1 MERFGTDFC
10 MAHPYSAVNQI
21 WPNGLSKIC
30 NDPNHV
36 ALVET
41 VISTVYTQAVTQA
54 MNRIGSLGQESILED
69 REIRKI
75 FPDGIQIEE
84 MNLFLN
90 DLDEALDKTK
100 GDPEVTD
107 SEYHHTIYN
116 AYHDALG
123 KNLAKLTPAV
133 VAKAVGVETHRSV
146 NLMNRSSVTTQ
157 HCFKTTTKVMNLRS
171 H

>member
-1 MERFGTDFC
+1 

-30 NDPNHV
+30 NDSNHV

-41 VISTVYTQAVTQA
+41 VISTVYTQTVTQA

-90 DLDEALDKTK
+90 DLDEALDKVK
-100 GDPEVTD
+100 GDLEVTD
-107 SEYHHTIYN
+107 S
-116 AYHDALG
+116 
-123 KNLAKLTPAV
+123 
-133 VAKAVGVETHRSV
+133 
-146 NLMNRSSVTTQ
+146 
-157 HCFKTTTKVMNLRS
+157 
-171 H
+171 

>member
-1 MERFGTDFC
+1 

-41 VISTVYTQAVTQA
+41 VISTVYTQTVTQA

-69 REIRKI
+69 REIRKT

-84 MNLFLN
+84 MDLFLN

-116 AYHDALG
+116 AYHGNLYLLPSFVSRTLSSYESCLTRTTLG
-123 KNLAKLTPAV
+123 RYVCTSV
-133 VAKAVGVETHRSV
+133 CVGD
-146 NLMNRSSVTTQ
+146 
-157 HCFKTTTKVMNLRS
+157 
-171 H
+171 

>member
-1 MERFGTDFC
+1 
-10 MAHPYSAVNQI
+10 MAQRAV
-21 WPNGLSKIC
+21 KIC

-41 VISTVYTQAVTQA
+41 VISTVYTQTVTHA

-69 REIRKI
+69 REIRKT

-90 DLDEALDKTK
+90 DLDEALGKVK
-100 GDPEVTD
+100 GDLEVTD
-107 SEYHHTIYN
+107 SEYHHIIYN
-116 AYHDALG
+116 AYIDTLG
-123 KNLAKLTPAV
+123 KSLAKLTPAV